1 MKEVNVLLVPG
12 WRDSGPAHWQSHW
25 ERVLPTTH
33 RLRQAPNRWEF
44 PKRTDW
50 VNAIGAALN
59 ALDGSVVVVA
69 HSLGCIAVRH
79 LPDEFSQRIGAAL
92 FVAPAD
98 PERRAVLQDFAPVPY
113 GPLAYPSIVVG
124 STDDPYCPIR
134 KSAKY
139 ARSWGSRMIRLKGAG
154 HIHAESGYGPWS
166 EGLILLDELI
176 GQVKSQEVLAS
187 AHTCP

>member
-1 MKEVNVLLVPG
+1 VNDVNVLLVPG

-25 ERVLPTTH
+25 ERALPGSH
-33 RLRQAPNRWEF
+33 RLRQAPSRWEF
-44 PKRTDW
+44 PKRADW
-50 VNAIGAALN
+50 LRGIADALS
-59 ALDGSVVVVA
+59 ALDGPVVVVA

-79 LPDEFSQRIGAAL
+79 LPDEVSQRIGAAL

-113 GPLAYPSIVVG
+113 GSLAYPSIVVG

-139 ARSWGSRMIRLKGAG
+139 ARSWGSRMIRLDGAG
-154 HIHAESGYGPWS
+154 HINAESGYGPWT
-166 EGLILLDELI
+166 EGLILLEELL
-176 GQVKSQEVLAS
+176 QRVSSKEVA
-187 AHTCP
+187 A